1 MKVQKVL
8 LEVALVYRSEPT
20 EPVLIHLL
28 QVLQLPLTELE
39 LHLAK
44 LHLFSTR
51 QLKTVWV
58 MMLLM

>member
-1 MKVQKVL
+1 MKVQEVL

-28 QVLQLPLTELE
+28 QVLQLTLTALE

-44 LHLFSTR
+44 LLSFLTR
-51 QLKTVWV
+51 QLKV
-58 MMLLM
+58 

>member
-1 MKVQKVL
+1 MKVQEVL

-20 EPVLIHLL
+20 EQVLIHLL

-44 LHLFSTR
+44 LLLFSTR
-51 QLKTVWV
+51 QLKAVWV

>member
-44 LHLFSTR
+44 LLLFSAR
-51 QLKTVWV
+51 QLKAWV